1 MGKNKTLRDHASE
14 LAETLAPHVELAR
27 DKAAP
32 LLADARDKAAPVL
45 AEARVKA
52 APVLTEVRDKA
63 APLLAD
69 ARDKA
74 APVLADARDK
84 AAPYVA
90 DARDRFTTEVLPVVT
105 AALASVDAATE
116 DARAE
121 TLKRGKAVAAAL
133 KGEVEAPKEKHRGR
147 LLLILLGIGG
157 AVFAGVRV
165 MANRRATTNWQS
177 SYTPPPATP
186 STTTGTS
193 SPSGEGLVAGSEGGL
208 HRAEASPDDT
218 AASDPAEAVSDATDV
233 PHPSS
238 TPDNPVTE
246 VDVDRE

>member
-1 MGKNKTLRDHASE
+1 MIVPTPGKHRVDTTTPGPDPSREDFSPMGKNKTLRDHASE

-45 AEARVKA
+45 A
-52 APVLTEVRDKA
+52 
-63 APLLAD
+63 
-69 ARDKA
+69 
-74 APVLADARDK
+74 DARDK

-90 DARDRFTTEVLPVVT
+90 DARDRLTTEVLPVVT

-116 DARAE
+116 EARAE

-133 KGEVEAPKEKHRGR
+133 RGEVEAPQKKHRGR

-165 MANRRATTNWQS
+165 LGNRRATTNWQS

-186 STTTGTS
+186 STTTTTS
-193 SPSGEGLVAGSEGGL
+193 GPVGEGLVAGSEGGL

-233 PHPSS
+233 PHEST